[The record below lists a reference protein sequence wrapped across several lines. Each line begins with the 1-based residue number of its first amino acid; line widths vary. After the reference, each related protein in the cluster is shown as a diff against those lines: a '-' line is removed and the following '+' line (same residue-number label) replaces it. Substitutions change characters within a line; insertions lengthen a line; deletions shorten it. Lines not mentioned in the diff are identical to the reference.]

1 MQAAGVG
8 IGYVGLDGT
17 QFQVLHEGLG
27 RLPAAVKAEGNDA
40 AGAVR
45 HVLMGKIVIFVA
57 LQSGELHPLDLL
69 VTLQIFRH
77 GLGVGAVLLHAEGQA
92 FQTQIQQ
99 ERALGGLDAA
109 KVPHQLGGTLGDERA
124 AETEAL
130 GVGDAVVAVVGGTQA
145 GELVRVGR
153 RTCRCPRWRR
163 PERRRDRPCTWW
175 WSG

>member
-1 MQAAGVG
+1 M
-8 IGYVGLDGT
+8 T
-17 QFQVLHEGLG
+17 PQV
-27 RLPAAVKAEGNDA
+27 P
-40 AGAVR
+40 VR
-45 HVLMGKIVIFVA
+45 HILMGKIVIFVA

-77 GLGVGAVLLHAEGQA
+77 GLGVGAVLLHAEGQT
-92 FQTQIQQ
+92 FQPQIQQ

-130 GVGDAVVAVVGGTQA
+130 GVGDAVVAVVRGTQA

-153 RTCRCPRWRR
+153 PVELAAVHDGTAQSGG
-163 PERRRDRPCTWW
+163 RDRPCIWW